1 MPCQVLEQP
10 PRAKAKIKVS
20 NDAFILT
27 PSSIDLFSDYIKL
40 KVFSKRLT
48 KNWLRKHDQ
57 VS

>member
-1 MPCQVLEQP
+1 LTPCQVLEQP
-10 PRAKAKIKVS
+10 PRAKAKIKVI

-48 KNWLRKHDQ
+48 KN
-57 VS
+57 